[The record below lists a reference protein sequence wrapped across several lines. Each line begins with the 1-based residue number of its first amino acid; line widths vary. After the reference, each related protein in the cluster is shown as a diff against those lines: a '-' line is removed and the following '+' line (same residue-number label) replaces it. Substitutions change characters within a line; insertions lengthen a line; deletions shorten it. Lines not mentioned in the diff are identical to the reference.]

1 MTTQKKLLTLDD
13 LMAMPDDGKRYE
25 LIRGALIEMPP
36 PGIMHTVVTDQI
48 GWQIGSFVRQNNLP
62 FVGGPEAAAYIERGP
77 DTVRAADYAI
87 IFLERITEPL
97 PERGYVFGVVPDL
110 VVEVVSPDYWA
121 EVVDAKTQAW
131 LDAGARLVL
140 VAYIGAREVIAHHD
154 DGSVVRYGIDDT
166 VGWRPGA
173 ARIHLPGGRYFC
185 LWPAPALE
193 ENGNDHPKKARDCR

>member
-1 MTTQKKLLTLDD
+1 MTTAKRLLTADD
-13 LMAMPDDGKRYE
+13 LLAMPDDGKRYE

-77 DTVRAADYAI
+77 DTVLAADYAI
-87 IFLERITEPL
+87 ISLDRIIEPL

-110 VVEVVSPDYWA
+110 VVEVVSPDYRA
-121 EVVDAKTQAW
+121 AVVDAKTQAW

-166 VGWRPGA
+166 VVGDPVLLGFTCQVADIFAFGPRQ
-173 ARIHLPGGRYFC
+173 R
-185 LWPAPALE
+185 
-193 ENGNDHPKKARDCR
+193 